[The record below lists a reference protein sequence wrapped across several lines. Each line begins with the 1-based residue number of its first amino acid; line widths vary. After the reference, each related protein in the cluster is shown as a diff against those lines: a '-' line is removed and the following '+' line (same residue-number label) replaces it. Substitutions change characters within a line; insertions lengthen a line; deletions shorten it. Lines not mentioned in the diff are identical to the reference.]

1 MAHLGEIIGRN
12 FLHLLP
18 PELAHN
24 LALIALKNGLVPR
37 ISVPERTINLW
48 GKTLRHPLGLAAGF
62 DKDGIA
68 LPGLIKMGFSAI
80 EVGTTTP
87 LPQLGNPKPRL
98 FRIPGQR
105 ALINRLGFNNAG
117 HDTLRQRLECLNP
130 MLRARILLGVNIGK
144 NKESPSAIA
153 DYTAGVR
160 AFADL
165 ADYIVVNISSPNTPG
180 LRALQDKAALEPL
193 LETVSD
199 TMARQPS
206 PKPVCLKIAPDL
218 SSEAIAKIA
227 ELAVTYR
234 LGGLVISN
242 TTITRPE
249 SLPRWAQQQIGGLS
263 GVPLKPLAL
272 TALSAARAAAPTLPL
287 IGVGGISSRK
297 DLEERLAAGASF
309 VQVYSAF
316 VYQGAGVLRW

>member
-1 MAHLGEIIGRN
+1 MLHLAEKLGRR

-18 PELAHN
+18 PELAHH
-24 LALIALKNGLVPR
+24 LALTALKNNLVPR
-37 ISVPERTINLW
+37 ISVPERKITLW
-48 GKTLRHPLGLAAGF
+48 GHTLRHPLGLAAGF

-68 LPGLIKMGFSAI
+68 LPGLINLGFSAI

-87 LPQLGNPKPRL
+87 LPQPGNAKPRL
-98 FRIPGQR
+98 FRIPKQHS
-105 ALINRLGFNNAG
+105 LINRLGFNNDG
-117 HDTLRQRLECLNP
+117 HDALRQRLERLSP
-130 MLRARILLGVNIGK
+130 ILRTRILLGVNIGK
-144 NKESPSAIA
+144 NKDSPSAIA

-165 ADYIVVNISSPNTPG
+165 ADYLVVNISSPNTPG
-180 LRALQDKAALEPL
+180 LRALQDRVSLEPL
-193 LETVSD
+193 LEAVADAMS
-199 TMARQPS
+199 RQPS
-206 PKPVCLKIAPDL
+206 PKPLCLKIAPDL
-218 SSEAIAKIA
+218 DSEAIAEIA
-227 ELAVTYR
+227 TLAIAYR

-249 SLPRWAQQQIGGLS
+249 SLPHWARQQTGGLS

-272 TALSAARAAAPTLPL
+272 AALRAAKEAAPTLPL
-287 IGVGGISSRK
+287 IGVGGINSK
-297 DLEERLAAGASF
+297 EDMEERLAAGASF